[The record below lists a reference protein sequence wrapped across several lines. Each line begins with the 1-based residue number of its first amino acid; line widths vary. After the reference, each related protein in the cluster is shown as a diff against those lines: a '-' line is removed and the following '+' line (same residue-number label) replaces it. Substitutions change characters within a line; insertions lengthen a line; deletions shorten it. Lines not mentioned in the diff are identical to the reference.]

1 MIRMVNQIGGFFK
14 NYGDEG
20 TKEIAA
26 HINNFWE
33 PRMRTQL
40 LDYVATSGK
49 DISPVVLAA
58 IPLVKKPGMQ
68 NTIQHE
74 EQDLKTGLPKE
85 AKEA

>member
-1 MIRMVNQIGGFFK
+1 MVNQIGGFFK

-40 LDYVATSGK
+40 LEYVSTGGK
-49 DISPVVLAA
+49 DISAFVLAA
-58 IPLVKKPGMQ
+58 IPLVRKPGVE

-74 EQDLKTGLPKE
+74 EEDPKTGLPKE
-85 AKEA
+85 AKES